1 MDAKTCSHRALGSD
15 CPISK
20 TPCLGECIYASILD
34 EIGLGILGLDIK
46 KQEVFFQNKLAQ
58 ELFKDIAQPKDYRAL
73 AALLLA
79 NQVLPT
85 RPAQV
90 SEPRRL
96 QLGRRFVGY
105 SIYFISESYL
115 WIYLSDITEKMRLN
129 AIAEA
134 VNSMNNLGYL
144 FSGIRHELGNPVNS
158 IKTTITVL
166 KKNLAS
172 YSKETVAEFVDRVIS
187 DLNRV
192 EMLLKNMKSFSM
204 YEHPECIEVSLEPF
218 LANVLSIVE
227 RDFGAKRIRIRTAI
241 GPGAERALF
250 DPRAMQQVLLNLLTN
265 ACDAFEETRFPE
277 ITLAARRDADRVVIE
292 IIDNGRGIPEE
303 QKRHL
308 FKPFST
314 TKPHGTGLGL
324 VIVKNML
331 LKMNAIVEIESQ
343 EKVGTTVALSLPLAR
358 GEHA

>member
-1 MDAKTCSHRALGSD
+1 MDADNCSHRVLGRN

-34 EIGLGILGLDIK
+34 DIGLGILGLDIK
-46 KQEVFFQNKLAQ
+46 RQEVFFQNKLARD
-58 ELFKDIAQPKDYRAL
+58 LFKEIIEPKDYSAL
-73 AALLLA
+73 ADLLLA
-79 NQVLPT
+79 DQALPT
-85 RPAQV
+85 HPSQV
-90 SEPRRL
+90 CEPRPI
-96 QLGRRFVGY
+96 QLGRRFIGY

-158 IKTTITVL
+158 IKTTLAVL
-166 KKNLAS
+166 RKNLPT
-172 YSKETVAEFVDRVIS
+172 YSKETIAEFVDRVTS

-192 EMLLKNMKSFSM
+192 EMLLKNLKSFSM
-204 YEHPECIEVSLEPF
+204 YEHPECVKVSLEPF

-227 RDFGAKRIRIRTAI
+227 RDFRAKRIRVRAI
-241 GPGAERALF
+241 VGPGAERAHF

-265 ACDAFEETRFPE
+265 ACDALEEVDAPE

-303 QKRHL
+303 QKQHL

-343 EKVGTTVALSLPLAR
+343 EKVGTTVALSLPL
-358 GEHA
+358 G